1 MSNKTLSP
9 KLDVVFQ
16 KLFGEEGSEEITK
29 SLLEAILN
37 EKIDNIDLSQNPILR
52 RDYLKDKLG
61 VLDVLAKINGKENVE
76 IEMQVTKKG
85 QERERILFY
94 WGKKYIKG
102 IEKRE
107 DYIDLKRTITIM
119 ITDFEI
125 KGLEE
130 LGLHSKWQIKDES
143 GLHILTKKLEIHII
157 ELPKVVKEAK
167 MDEKLL
173 DWVEFIENPN
183 SKRVKNKMVKNKA
196 IKEAKTKLE
205 KMSEDEKMQKIAEWR
220 EKAILEEK
228 AMYRY
233 AMTEG
238 ISEGRNIGIAEGRA
252 KGITEGRAEG
262 RAEGQREKTEE
273 IAKEMLK
280 QGLPIETIVSI
291 TKLTKEEIEKIKL
304 LQ

>member
-1 MSNKTLSP
+1 MSKKECKTLSP
-9 KLDVVFQ
+9 KIDVVFQ

-37 EKIDNIDLSQNPILR
+37 EKIENIDLSQNPILR
-52 RDYLKDKLG
+52 RDYIKGKLG
-61 VLDVLAKINGKENVE
+61 VLDVLAKVNGKENVV
-76 IEMQVTKKG
+76 IEMQLTKKG
-85 QERERILFY
+85 QERERILYY
-94 WGKKYIKG
+94 WGRKYTKG
-102 IEKRE
+102 IEKGK
-107 DYIDLKRTITIM
+107 DYMKLKKTIAIM

-130 LGLHSKWQIKDES
+130 LGLHSKWQIKDET

-157 ELPKVVKEAK
+157 ELPKVVKETK
-167 MDEKLL
+167 IDEKLL
-173 DWVEFIENPN
+173 DWITFIENPN
-183 SKRVKNKMVKNKA
+183 SERVMEKMVKNKVL
-196 IKEAKTKLE
+196 KEAKTKLD

-238 ISEGRNIGIAEGRA
+238 
-252 KGITEGRAEG
+252 RAEG
-262 RAEGQREKTEE
+262 RAQGRAEEKIE

-280 QGLPIETIVSI
+280 RGLSIEMIISI
-291 TKLTKEEIEKIKL
+291 TKLTKEKIDKL
-304 LQ
+304 K